1 MYKCVIMGIRVN
13 LGKKRKQII
22 YIELLSIKIMIVS
35 LLAKID
41 ADSVMGYTNIH

>member
-1 MYKCVIMGIRVN
+1 MYKCVIMDIRVN
-13 LGKKRKQII
+13 SVKKRKLII

-35 LLAKID
+35 LLTKMD